1 MLVSAADTWLHLTTT
16 TVAFTRVSPVT
27 SHTDYSFG
35 LLPQCLQGNNSVA
48 AQRIDATGPV
58 CSVSLAAT
66 GSFLA
71 NATTSLQVMNNVSD
85 QAAVYTYVDK
95 NKTPYTY
102 LGIPESASLSTRD
115 FTAKTYGARTQCEL
129 ISTKCD
135 LRNVASSVKFNCSAA
150 FAGFINSPT
159 LQAAFFENE
168 SMTKNLRGN
177 VRSNYGT
184 ANPYYFALASMV
196 NLSGGKTPKSTEFVQ
211 SLHGVPTYVLGC
223 NTTIYDIEYDR
234 LNNTVTRFLP
244 AVSNTSVSNIWQTSI
259 SQTQDWFPFFQQAV
273 GTAVFSDTAQE
284 FAEQVAVAL
293 SKVTIA
299 LGADALGA
307 QPALAAQQRETLLV
321 ARIPAAPL
329 IAMVVVCLLYVVC
342 GLVLTGIAT
351 WSARQEVPDVQARL
365 TIAGLVADQFEEPGL
380 RSETDSV
387 DKMFAEYAGKESKR
401 IAIESVDRVGVY
413 RYTTWQKPERST
425 FDR

>member
-1 MLVSAADTWLHLTTT
+1 
-16 TVAFTRVSPVT
+16 
-27 SHTDYSFG
+27 
-35 LLPQCLQGNNSVA
+35 
-48 AQRIDATGPV
+48 
-58 CSVSLAAT
+58 
-66 GSFLA
+66 
-71 NATTSLQVMNNVSD
+71 MNNVSD

-259 SQTQDWFPFFQQAV
+259 SQTQDLFPFFQQAV